1 MKKRIIIIFTSL
13 LLVTMTVA
21 CGSSNEVDKTRKTK
35 EGKTIVTM
43 SLFNPNSWYAS
54 AIKKFEQQNPDIE
67 VRFQLFKQ
75 ENEKWEEQD
84 DDRYVQKINTELLS
98 GAAADIIEVA
108 NLPVGK
114 YVNKKLILNMNDF
127 IKKEKLLE
135 NGDLY
140 PNIVDEMGI
149 DGGLYSMPLS
159 LHLHTFLGDGNILEK
174 ANVQVDDQKW
184 TWQQFEQVAKQI
196 MKSRDEGD
204 SRYALANTP
213 PEEQLL
219 DIVIDQSSEFID
231 RSNQKANFDS
241 PSFIT
246 LMEQIKSMYDHQV
259 ATSKEAGY
267 GEQLFSSIKLVN
279 PPDFIFWPHT
289 LYKNPVL
296 LNKPHAAGQ
305 TSGVTF
311 SAPKQLAISSKSDV
325 SEEAWKLISFLAS
338 EQAQSMP
345 ERGGFSVLASVNE
358 QELNYYQ
365 KQVDSGEFKLESGQA
380 VKATEGYFIKAKQ
393 LLAAAS
399 GYRSGDD
406 KLYSIVGEEAKS
418 YFSGQKSAEEVA
430 KLIDNRVNTY
440 LNE

>member
-1 MKKRIIIIFTSL
+1 MKNRFIIIFTSIM
-13 LLVTMTVA
+13 LVMTTIA
-21 CGSSNEVDKTRKTK
+21 CGSSNEGDKPRKTK

-43 SLFNPNSWYAS
+43 SLFNSNSWYVS

-75 ENEKWEEQD
+75 ENEKAEAQD

-98 GAAADIIEVA
+98 GAAADIIEAA

-114 YVNKKLILNMNDF
+114 YVNKKLLLNMNDF
-127 IKKEKLLE
+127 IGKDKLLE
-135 NGDLY
+135 KGDLY
-140 PNIVDEMGI
+140 PNIVDEMRI

-159 LHLHTFLGDGNILEK
+159 LFLHTFLGDGNILEK
-174 ANVQVDDQKW
+174 ANVQVDDQNW

-196 MKSRDEGD
+196 MKSMDEGE
-204 SRYALANTP
+204 SRYALTNTP

-219 DIVIDQSSEFID
+219 DIVIDQSAEFID

-246 LMEQIKSMYDHQV
+246 LMEQIKSMYDNQV
-259 ATSKEAGY
+259 ATSKEADY
-267 GEQLFSSIKLVN
+267 GKQLFNSIKLVSA
-279 PPDFIFWPHT
+279 PDFIFWPHT
-289 LYKNPVL
+289 LYKKPVL

-305 TSGVTF
+305 TSGVSF
-311 SAPKQLAISSKSDV
+311 SAPKQLAISSKSVV

-345 ERGGFSVLASVNE
+345 ERSGFSVLASVNE
-358 QELNYYQ
+358 QELNERQ

-380 VKATEGYFIKAKQ
+380 VKATEEYFIKAKQ
-393 LLAAAS
+393 LLEAAG
-399 GYRSGDD
+399 GYRSSDD
-406 KLYSIVGEEAKS
+406 KLYSIVKEEAKS
-418 YFSGQKSAEEVA
+418 YFAGQKSPKEVA
-430 KLIDNRVNTY
+430 KLIQNRVTTY